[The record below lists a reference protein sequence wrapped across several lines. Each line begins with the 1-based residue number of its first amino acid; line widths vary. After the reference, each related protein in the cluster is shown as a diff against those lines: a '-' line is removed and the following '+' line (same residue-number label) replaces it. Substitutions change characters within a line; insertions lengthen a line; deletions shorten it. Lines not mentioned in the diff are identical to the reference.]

1 MPEIKHNFIKGRM
14 NKDLDERLV
23 PNGEYRDALN
33 IEVVNSEGSDMGS
46 VQTTMGNILKSTG
59 VPNGTCVGSIANEKE
74 DKIYWL
80 IAGNGVDAIA
90 EYDASAASPVI
101 NTVMVDMWGTS
112 GIPRVLNFDKDRLI
126 TGINIIP
133 ASDESEAEG
142 ILFWTDNFSEPKRIN
157 IERSKM
163 GSTTWNVHTN
173 FMVRDTSP
181 GSLPNTYVVSG
192 PVEEAHITVIRQG
205 PPTAP
210 VLEMRSSKEDEIT
223 EAEINSSSGN
233 PFLNPDGELETS
245 ADIDITFVGCPT
257 TCPGFDT
264 LDHLIISCPDDP
276 ATEQI
281 NESDKKIRVIIKGI
295 DTTVS
300 PWIYS
305 VRVLSGDPSI
315 KPDQDTFHVELEKI
329 DPLFQF
335 KFPRFAYR
343 YKYEDGEYSPFSPFT
358 QVAFLPDDFY

>member
-90 EYDASAASPVI
+90 EYDHSNDTVSV
-101 NTVMVDMWGTS
+101 VMVDMWLQNANLPDP
-112 GIPRVLNFDKDRLI
+112 IPRVLNFDATRSI

-157 IERSKM
+157 IERSKI
-163 GSTTWNVHTN
+163 GSTTWNTHTN

-192 PVEEAHITVIRQG
+192 PVEEEHITVIRQG

-223 EAEINSSSGN
+223 EAEIGSGGASN
-233 PFLNPDGELETS
+233 LWDGDGELITDQDV
-245 ADIDITFVGCPT
+245 DISFVGCPT

-315 KPDQDTFHVELEKI
+315 KP
-329 DPLFQF
+329 
-335 KFPRFAYR
+335 
-343 YKYEDGEYSPFSPFT
+343 
-358 QVAFLPDDFY
+358 